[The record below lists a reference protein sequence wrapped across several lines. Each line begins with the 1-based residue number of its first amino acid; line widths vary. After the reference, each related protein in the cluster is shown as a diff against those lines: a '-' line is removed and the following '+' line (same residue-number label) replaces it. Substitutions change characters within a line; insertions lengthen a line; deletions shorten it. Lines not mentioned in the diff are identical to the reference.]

1 MERHPMAWGTYTV
14 HGSWI
19 TVYNTDVCN
28 SSASRQ
34 LPTGNSS
41 PIAFQRRN
49 RGPIHNCRERMSYKI
64 SAQIIASYAAC
75 AYRKRKLMYCLLV
88 VGVAEVTG
96 FVVLCTRF
104 WCTE

>member
-1 MERHPMAWGTYTV
+1 
-14 HGSWI
+14 
-19 TVYNTDVCN
+19 
-28 SSASRQ
+28 
-34 LPTGNSS
+34 
-41 PIAFQRRN
+41 
-49 RGPIHNCRERMSYKI
+49 MSYKI

-104 WCTE
+104 